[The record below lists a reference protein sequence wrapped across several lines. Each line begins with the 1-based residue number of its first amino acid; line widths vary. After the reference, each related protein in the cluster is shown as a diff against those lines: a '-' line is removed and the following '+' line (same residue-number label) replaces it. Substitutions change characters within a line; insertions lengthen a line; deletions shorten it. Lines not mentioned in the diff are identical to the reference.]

1 MGGILLCYPAIVVC
15 SRTDSVVKGV
25 KLGGRK
31 KQQKTD
37 ETKKGKGTGTPQIDR
52 RDKPALKL
60 DPILGTLH
68 GLRNATKWLAG
79 RQGQGGDSSEPHPD
93 LSPQFRIPRNELSGF
108 SHGEADWPV
117 SNNRR
122 AGKAGKRG
130 CVGGLY
136 NTLWLLSSFVH
147 DATPRDAS
155 LACYS
160 SAALT
165 ILGNENIG
173 WYFHRSPIGL
183 LFYLASRYFALVET
197 A

>member
-1 MGGILLCYPAIVVC
+1 
-15 SRTDSVVKGV
+15 V

-31 KQQKTD
+31 RQQKTD

-60 DPILGTLH
+60 DPDPGHAPWVGKRSKMACRPT
-68 GLRNATKWLAG
+68 RA
-79 RQGQGGDSSEPHPD
+79 RGDSSEPHPD

-160 SAALT
+160 SAAHT
-165 ILGNENIG
+165 TLGNENIG
-173 WYFHRSPIGL
+173 WYFHRSPVGL